1 MTEVIVIDSRDGVVC
16 PHAPHVDG
24 QGPGLCLRVVL
35 PDVGEV
41 LKVVKTT
48 YKQRK
53 GVFYFIKFNTPHL
66 S

>member
-1 MTEVIVIDSRDGVVC
+1 MTEVIIIDSGDGVVC
-16 PHAPHVDG
+16 PHTPHVDG

-41 LKVVKTT
+41 LEVVKTT
-48 YKQRK
+48 YNLVQCSIDL
-53 GVFYFIKFNTPHL
+53 VAAHQ

>member
-16 PHAPHVDG
+16 PHTPHVDG

-41 LKVVKTT
+41 LEVVKST
-48 YKQRK
+48 YKRSLSSSIDL
-53 GVFYFIKFNTPHL
+53 VSAHL

>member
-1 MTEVIVIDSRDGVVC
+1 MTEVIVIDNRYGVVC

-24 QGPGLCLRVVL
+24 QAPGLCLRVVL

-48 YKQRK
+48 YKLVQCSIDL
-53 GVFYFIKFNTPHL
+53 VSAHL

>member
-41 LKVVKTT
+41 LEVVKTA

-53 GVFYFIKFNTPHL
+53 SVLYQVQ
-66 S
+66 SD